1 MLKIKSFKCKEC
13 GVEVDLVY
21 LPNMLPET
29 FKEFN
34 KRLSEEKC
42 SRCAYAGRYM

>member
-1 MLKIKSFKCKEC
+1 MPEIKNFKCKEC
-13 GVEVDLVY
+13 GVEVELIY
-21 LPNMLPET
+21 LPNILPET
-29 FKEFN
+29 FQEFN